1 MNATQPTLFPLP
13 RHLEPGEP
21 PCCAVCARHDAS
33 GTYGPPGLE
42 SVTLQ
47 DGGRWVEHTVRLDE
61 VWLCAPCARQR
72 WDDWRDNQVKVP
84 ARLRV
89 LRTRRWLEQQGV
101 RGAALHVRLAELVA
115 DPGWH
120 PPAPG
125 TLGNASPVAGTARNS
140 SGETAD
146 DARQGEEPRA
156 RIGPMEGPGGGE

>member
-1 MNATQPTLFPLP
+1 MSAQPTLFPLP

-21 PCCAVCARHDAS
+21 CRCICGRTDAS

-42 SVTLQ
+42 SLTLQ
-47 DGGRWVEHTVRLDE
+47 DGHRWVKHTVRLDE

-84 ARLRV
+84 ERLRL
-89 LRTRRWLEQQGV
+89 LRTRRWLEQQGL

-125 TLGNASPVAGTARNS
+125 AVGNASPVATVASNGSDVTANIESHVPESR
-140 SGETAD
+140 EL
-146 DARQGEEPRA
+146 
-156 RIGPMEGPGGGE
+156 IGPREGPGGGE